1 MALSLENID
10 NAHKL
15 LKEYSGTNSYIIRLK
30 NSVFVYKTKTMN
42 DFEAEYVLYNYDKEP
57 KLINKIVRIPEWYG
71 KKRQEEWETEFVPD
85 RFKITWYMGETN
97 QFYHFYCIYR
107 RSQEKAVE
115 VFAPKRAILTDFLS
129 EDWNLKEIDFKPYN
143 ERSGRTLYPYQE
155 EAVKFLTSRKK
166 GILASE
172 MGSGKCEPLS
182 ADIPT
187 PNGFVKMGD
196 IKIGDKVFGSDGK
209 AHTVLGVFPQGKKT
223 IYKVSFSDG
232 TFCRCGKEH
241 LWIVK
246 KVKSKKNKPWKVM
259 SLGEILEYGFKNPK
273 NIHENYWKIPI
284 CEPVEYK
291 EQKHFIQP
299 YLLGMMIGD
308 GNLCSGGIHIS
319 IPDSEKESIERI
331 SSLLNDDYE
340 LSENRSASC
349 PRYSIV
355 SKNKKCT
362 LNEYNREI
370 KRLNLDVNGNEK
382 FIPNEYKLDSI
393 NNRIELLR
401 GLMDSDGSIYGRN
414 KISFST
420 SSEKLANDVKE
431 LVYSLGGRA
440 TLHFSTRKNRLNKN
454 GKHPVS
460 YQLNIQIKI
469 NPFNLSRKSK
479 KYSPTFVKY
488 CSKYISNIEKDGE
501 ENAQCIF
508 VDSDDHSYLTG
519 HDYIVTHN
527 TLAAIIAALEDKY
540 QKILIICPASVKMTW
555 KKELELLVP
564 SDDITIVEGSK
575 WKENRFTIINYD
587 ILKNFYE
594 VPTEVVKKKELNLN
608 DDGKIVK
615 VVKEKTVVS
624 RKKAVITEAM
634 DNSQLY
640 QSKFD
645 LVIIDEAHRLS
656 NTTSGIFKIVSD
668 LLGRSNPKGIYA
680 ITGTPITNRPINFF
694 NILKIID
701 APLANDWKYYVER
714 YCDGRWFYNKKER
727 DAYSAIFCRKKK
739 KNTWYDLTDKE
750 KEELDKILDKN
761 CKKIWVTDGSSNLD
775 ELQEVVKPYY
785 LRRLKSD
792 FGKIVKKTVK
802 VLNYK
807 LTNKEREEYDGVW
820 DEYIQAQEGKGKED
834 IDKYKRITEGIM
846 LRQWLAKSMTKKTI
860 KLAEKCINLGHKV
873 VIFCSFDDELNTI
886 KEHFGKL
893 CVVHNGKLTMKRKN
907 DSVEKF
913 QNDPN
918 IKVFI
923 GNIQSAGVGLTLVA
937 SRVAIFNSFSWVSG
951 DNLQAEDR
959 IHRLNQKND
968 VTIYYQVYSDTFYK
982 EMLEKVRGKQEIID
996 NIIVSESEK

>member
-1 MALSLENID
+1 
-10 NAHKL
+10 
-15 LKEYSGTNSYIIRLK
+15 
-30 NSVFVYKTKTMN
+30 
-42 DFEAEYVLYNYDKEP
+42 
-57 KLINKIVRIPEWYG
+57 
-71 KKRQEEWETEFVPD
+71 
-85 RFKITWYMGETN
+85 
-97 QFYHFYCIYR
+97 
-107 RSQEKAVE
+107 
-115 VFAPKRAILTDFLS
+115 
-129 EDWNLKEIDFKPYN
+129 
-143 ERSGRTLYPYQE
+143 
-155 EAVKFLTSRKK
+155 
-166 GILASE
+166 
-172 MGSGKCEPLS
+172 
-182 ADIPT
+182 
-187 PNGFVKMGD
+187 
-196 IKIGDKVFGSDGK
+196 
-209 AHTVLGVFPQGKKT
+209 
-223 IYKVSFSDG
+223 
-232 TFCRCGKEH
+232 
-241 LWIVK
+241 
-246 KVKSKKNKPWKVM
+246 
-259 SLGEILEYGFKNPK
+259 
-273 NIHENYWKIPI
+273 
-284 CEPVEYK
+284 
-291 EQKHFIQP
+291 
-299 YLLGMMIGD
+299 
-308 GNLCSGGIHIS
+308 
-319 IPDSEKESIERI
+319 
-331 SSLLNDDYE
+331 
-340 LSENRSASC
+340 
-349 PRYSIV
+349 
-355 SKNKKCT
+355 
-362 LNEYNREI
+362 
-370 KRLNLDVNGNEK
+370 
-382 FIPNEYKLDSI
+382 
-393 NNRIELLR
+393 
-401 GLMDSDGSIYGRN
+401 
-414 KISFST
+414 
-420 SSEKLANDVKE
+420 
-431 LVYSLGGRA
+431 
-440 TLHFSTRKNRLNKN
+440 
-454 GKHPVS
+454 
-460 YQLNIQIKI
+460 
-469 NPFNLSRKSK
+469 
-479 KYSPTFVKY
+479 
-488 CSKYISNIEKDGE
+488 
-501 ENAQCIF
+501 
-508 VDSDDHSYLTG
+508 
-519 HDYIVTHN
+519 
-527 TLAAIIAALEDKY
+527 
-540 QKILIICPASVKMTW
+540 
-555 KKELELLVP
+555 
-564 SDDITIVEGSK
+564 
-575 WKENRFTIINYD
+575 
-587 ILKNFYE
+587 
-594 VPTEVVKKKELNLN
+594 
-608 DDGKIVK
+608 
-615 VVKEKTVVS
+615 
-624 RKKAVITEAM
+624 M

-739 KNTWYDLTDKE
+739 KENWYALTDEE
-750 KEELDKILDKN
+750 KEELDEILDKN

-820 DEYIQAQEGKGKED
+820 DEYLQAQEGKGKED

-873 VIFCSFDDELNTI
+873 VIFCSFDEELNTI

-918 IKVFI
+918 VKVFI

>member
-1 MALSLENID
+1 MALSLEKID

-42 DFEAEYVLYNYDKEP
+42 DFEAEYVLYNHDKEP
-57 KLINKIVRIPEWYG
+57 KLINKVVRIPEWYG

-85 RFKITWYMGETN
+85 RFKITWYMGETS

-129 EDWNLKEIDFKPYN
+129 DDWSLKEIDFKPYN

-172 MGSGKCEPLS
+172 MGSGK
-182 ADIPT
+182 
-187 PNGFVKMGD
+187 
-196 IKIGDKVFGSDGK
+196 
-209 AHTVLGVFPQGKKT
+209 
-223 IYKVSFSDG
+223 
-232 TFCRCGKEH
+232 
-241 LWIVK
+241 
-246 KVKSKKNKPWKVM
+246 
-259 SLGEILEYGFKNPK
+259 
-273 NIHENYWKIPI
+273 
-284 CEPVEYK
+284 
-291 EQKHFIQP
+291 
-299 YLLGMMIGD
+299 
-308 GNLCSGGIHIS
+308 
-319 IPDSEKESIERI
+319 
-331 SSLLNDDYE
+331 
-340 LSENRSASC
+340 
-349 PRYSIV
+349 
-355 SKNKKCT
+355 
-362 LNEYNREI
+362 
-370 KRLNLDVNGNEK
+370 
-382 FIPNEYKLDSI
+382 
-393 NNRIELLR
+393 
-401 GLMDSDGSIYGRN
+401 
-414 KISFST
+414 
-420 SSEKLANDVKE
+420 
-431 LVYSLGGRA
+431 
-440 TLHFSTRKNRLNKN
+440 
-454 GKHPVS
+454 
-460 YQLNIQIKI
+460 
-469 NPFNLSRKSK
+469 
-479 KYSPTFVKY
+479 
-488 CSKYISNIEKDGE
+488 
-501 ENAQCIF
+501 
-508 VDSDDHSYLTG
+508 
-519 HDYIVTHN
+519 

-564 SDDITIVEGSK
+564 NDDITIVEGSK

-594 VPTEVVKKKELNLN
+594 VPTEVVKKKELNLS

-615 VVKEKTVVS
+615 VIKEKTIIS

-727 DAYSAIFCRKKK
+727 DAYSTIFCRKKK
-739 KNTWYDLTDKE
+739 KNTWYDLTDEE
-750 KEELDKILDKN
+750 KEELDEILDKN

-820 DEYIQAQEGKGKED
+820 DEYLQAQEGKGKED
-834 IDKYKRITEGIM
+834 IDKYKKITEGIM
-846 LRQWLAKSMTKKTI
+846 LRQWLAKSMTSKTI

-873 VIFCSFDDELNTI
+873 VIFCSFDEELNTI

-893 CVVHNGKLTMKRKN
+893 CVVHNGKLTMKKKN

-918 IKVFI
+918 VKVFI

-982 EMLEKVRGKQEIID
+982 EMLDKVRGKQEIID

>member
-42 DFEAEYVLYNYDKEP
+42 DFEAEYVLYNHDKEP

-85 RFKITWYMGETN
+85 RFKITWYMGETS

-129 EDWNLKEIDFKPYN
+129 EDWNLKKIDFKPYN

-172 MGSGKCEPLS
+172 MGSGK
-182 ADIPT
+182 
-187 PNGFVKMGD
+187 
-196 IKIGDKVFGSDGK
+196 
-209 AHTVLGVFPQGKKT
+209 
-223 IYKVSFSDG
+223 
-232 TFCRCGKEH
+232 
-241 LWIVK
+241 
-246 KVKSKKNKPWKVM
+246 
-259 SLGEILEYGFKNPK
+259 
-273 NIHENYWKIPI
+273 
-284 CEPVEYK
+284 
-291 EQKHFIQP
+291 
-299 YLLGMMIGD
+299 
-308 GNLCSGGIHIS
+308 
-319 IPDSEKESIERI
+319 
-331 SSLLNDDYE
+331 
-340 LSENRSASC
+340 
-349 PRYSIV
+349 
-355 SKNKKCT
+355 
-362 LNEYNREI
+362 
-370 KRLNLDVNGNEK
+370 
-382 FIPNEYKLDSI
+382 
-393 NNRIELLR
+393 
-401 GLMDSDGSIYGRN
+401 
-414 KISFST
+414 
-420 SSEKLANDVKE
+420 
-431 LVYSLGGRA
+431 
-440 TLHFSTRKNRLNKN
+440 
-454 GKHPVS
+454 
-460 YQLNIQIKI
+460 
-469 NPFNLSRKSK
+469 
-479 KYSPTFVKY
+479 
-488 CSKYISNIEKDGE
+488 
-501 ENAQCIF
+501 
-508 VDSDDHSYLTG
+508 
-519 HDYIVTHN
+519 

-727 DAYSAIFCRKKK
+727 DAYSAIFCRKKN
-739 KNTWYDLTDKE
+739 KNTWYDLTDEE

-820 DEYIQAQEGKGKED
+820 DEYLQAQEGKGKED
-834 IDKYKRITEGIM
+834 IEKYKRITEGIM

-996 NIIVSESEK
+996 NIIVSENEK

>member
-1 MALSLENID
+1 MALSLEKID

-42 DFEAEYVLYNYDKEP
+42 DFEAEYVLYNHDKEP
-57 KLINKIVRIPEWYG
+57 KLINKIVRIPDWYG
-71 KKRQEEWETEFVPD
+71 KKRQEEWKTEFVPD

-97 QFYHFYCIYR
+97 LFYHFYCIYR

-129 EDWNLKEIDFKPYN
+129 EDWSLKEIDFKLYN

-166 GILASE
+166 GNLAS
-172 MGSGKCEPLS
+172 K
-182 ADIPT
+182 
-187 PNGFVKMGD
+187 
-196 IKIGDKVFGSDGK
+196 
-209 AHTVLGVFPQGKKT
+209 
-223 IYKVSFSDG
+223 
-232 TFCRCGKEH
+232 
-241 LWIVK
+241 
-246 KVKSKKNKPWKVM
+246 
-259 SLGEILEYGFKNPK
+259 
-273 NIHENYWKIPI
+273 
-284 CEPVEYK
+284 
-291 EQKHFIQP
+291 
-299 YLLGMMIGD
+299 
-308 GNLCSGGIHIS
+308 
-319 IPDSEKESIERI
+319 
-331 SSLLNDDYE
+331 
-340 LSENRSASC
+340 
-349 PRYSIV
+349 
-355 SKNKKCT
+355 
-362 LNEYNREI
+362 
-370 KRLNLDVNGNEK
+370 
-382 FIPNEYKLDSI
+382 
-393 NNRIELLR
+393 
-401 GLMDSDGSIYGRN
+401 
-414 KISFST
+414 
-420 SSEKLANDVKE
+420 
-431 LVYSLGGRA
+431 
-440 TLHFSTRKNRLNKN
+440 
-454 GKHPVS
+454 
-460 YQLNIQIKI
+460 
-469 NPFNLSRKSK
+469 
-479 KYSPTFVKY
+479 
-488 CSKYISNIEKDGE
+488 
-501 ENAQCIF
+501 
-508 VDSDDHSYLTG
+508 
-519 HDYIVTHN
+519 

-694 NILKIID
+694 NILKIIN

-739 KNTWYDLTDKE
+739 KENWYALTDEE
-750 KEELDKILDKN
+750 KEELDEILDKN

-820 DEYIQAQEGKGKED
+820 DEYLQAQEGKGKED

-846 LRQWLAKSMTKKTI
+846 LRQWLAKSMTSKTI

-873 VIFCSFDDELNTI
+873 VIFCSFDEELNTI
-886 KEHFGKL
+886 RNHFGNL
-893 CVVHNGKLTMKRKN
+893 CVYHNGKLSMKKKN
-907 DSVEKF
+907 EAVERF

-959 IHRLNQKND
+959 IHRLNQKNN

-982 EMLEKVRGKQEIID
+982 EMFEKVRGKQEIID
-996 NIIVSESEK
+996 NIIVSENEK

>member
-1 MALSLENID
+1 MALSLEKID

-42 DFEAEYVLYNYDKEP
+42 DFEAEYVLYNHDKEP

-85 RFKITWYMGETN
+85 RFKITWYMGETS

-143 ERSGRTLYPYQE
+143 VRSGRTLYPYQE

-172 MGSGKCEPLS
+172 MGSGK
-182 ADIPT
+182 
-187 PNGFVKMGD
+187 
-196 IKIGDKVFGSDGK
+196 
-209 AHTVLGVFPQGKKT
+209 
-223 IYKVSFSDG
+223 
-232 TFCRCGKEH
+232 
-241 LWIVK
+241 
-246 KVKSKKNKPWKVM
+246 
-259 SLGEILEYGFKNPK
+259 
-273 NIHENYWKIPI
+273 
-284 CEPVEYK
+284 
-291 EQKHFIQP
+291 
-299 YLLGMMIGD
+299 
-308 GNLCSGGIHIS
+308 
-319 IPDSEKESIERI
+319 
-331 SSLLNDDYE
+331 
-340 LSENRSASC
+340 
-349 PRYSIV
+349 
-355 SKNKKCT
+355 
-362 LNEYNREI
+362 
-370 KRLNLDVNGNEK
+370 
-382 FIPNEYKLDSI
+382 
-393 NNRIELLR
+393 
-401 GLMDSDGSIYGRN
+401 
-414 KISFST
+414 
-420 SSEKLANDVKE
+420 
-431 LVYSLGGRA
+431 
-440 TLHFSTRKNRLNKN
+440 
-454 GKHPVS
+454 
-460 YQLNIQIKI
+460 
-469 NPFNLSRKSK
+469 
-479 KYSPTFVKY
+479 
-488 CSKYISNIEKDGE
+488 
-501 ENAQCIF
+501 
-508 VDSDDHSYLTG
+508 
-519 HDYIVTHN
+519 

-656 NTTSGIFKIVSD
+656 NTTSGIFKIASD

-739 KNTWYDLTDKE
+739 KNTWYDLTDEE

-820 DEYIQAQEGKGKED
+820 DEYLQAQEGKGKED
-834 IDKYKRITEGIM
+834 IEKYKRITEGIM

-873 VIFCSFDDELNTI
+873 VIFCSFDEELNTI

-996 NIIVSESEK
+996 NIIVSENEK